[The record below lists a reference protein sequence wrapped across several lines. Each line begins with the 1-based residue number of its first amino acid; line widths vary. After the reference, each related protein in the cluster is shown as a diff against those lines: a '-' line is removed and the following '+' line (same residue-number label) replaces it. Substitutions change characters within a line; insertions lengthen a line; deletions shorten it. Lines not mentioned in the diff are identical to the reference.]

1 MRCVIGGDRNT
12 VDLYSLCRTGCF
24 ITRNNGSVGFGC
36 TSCPIASSCSAGSV
50 APCACKPYYYQDEPG
65 QPVCKR
71 CPLPAT
77 LDFAASSC
85 SSQASTSTDL
95 PVYFYL
101 LAAVF
106 ACIAVQAV
114 VLAARL
120 LRSRHSSSLRT
131 VRAGMCLYV
140 AMFVPYAVLQATT
153 LGKLAKLSDSSLDR
167 DAAQISSS
175 AAFAAFFGLGFSGK
189 VALVQLW
196 THVVRQHTSG
206 GCEAPHRLHTTLMS
220 TYKAFVWAV
229 VAIVAVY
236 VTGFAALTSMY
247 MASVQQCN
255 RLQTEKCI
263 SLENLQQPCSE
274 SATWTR
280 VLEYYEGIWA
290 GVVLVVFTLLAFLFN
305 GVVFAMC
312 VSPVMRWV
320 VVASDVQQVDGRAR
334 TFQAA
339 AHACALGFVALA
351 GAAAAAQGLG
361 CRQFPDGGAGGGAA
375 RGAAEA
381 GHAVGGAEHRQLPV
395 QVRVVG
401 CRFLWARPNRA
412 ERIRYFSRHRVD
424 GAGCALLP
432 HPAAVAPVP
441 LRRRRQQPRLH
452 HAVVVTAPR
461 RCDGGSLTRQRG
473 CGKSINVTSR
483 SESAS

>member
-1 MRCVIGGDRNT
+1 LD
-12 VDLYSLCRTGCF
+12 
-24 ITRNNGSVGFGC
+24 FGA
-36 TSCPIASSCSAGSV
+36 TSC
-50 APCACKPYYYQDEPG
+50 Y
-65 QPVCKR
+65 
-71 CPLPAT
+71 
-77 LDFAASSC
+77 
-85 SSQASTSTDL
+85 SQAPTSTDL
-95 PVYFYL
+95 PVYYYL
-101 LAAVF
+101 LTAVF

-120 LRSRHSSSLRT
+120 LRWRHSSSLRT

-167 DAAQISSS
+167 DVAQISSS
-175 AAFAAFFGLGFSGK
+175 AAFAVFFGLGFSGK
-189 VALVQLW
+189 VALVQMW

-255 RLQTEKCI
+255 RLQTEKCV
-263 SLENLQQPCSE
+263 SLVDLKQPCSE
-274 SATWTR
+274 SAMWTR
-280 VLEYYEGIWA
+280 VLQYYEGIWA
-290 GVVLVVFTLLAFLFN
+290 GVVLVLFTLLAFLFN

-312 VSPVMRWV
+312 ASPAKRWF
-320 VVASDVQQVDGRAR
+320 VVASDARQVDGRAR
-334 TFQAA
+334 AFKVA
-339 AHACALGFVALA
+339 AHACALGVLALA

-361 CRQFPDGGAGGGAA
+361 CRQLPDGGAGGRAA

-381 GHAVGGAEHRQLPV
+381 GHAAGGAEHRQLPV

-401 CRFLWARPNRA
+401 RCLLWARPNGA
-412 ERIRYFSRHRVD
+412 ERIRYLSRHRVD

-432 HPAAVAPVP
+432 HSAALAP
-441 LRRRRQQPRLH
+441 LSLRQQQRSPRLH
-452 HAVVVTAPR
+452 HAVVAATRR

-473 CGKSINVTSR
+473 CGESINIMSS
-483 SESAS
+483 SESALLSAARAPAA

>member
-1 MRCVIGGDRNT
+1 
-12 VDLYSLCRTGCF
+12 
-24 ITRNNGSVGFGC
+24 
-36 TSCPIASSCSAGSV
+36 
-50 APCACKPYYYQDEPG
+50 
-65 QPVCKR
+65 
-71 CPLPAT
+71 
-77 LDFAASSC
+77 
-85 SSQASTSTDL
+85 L
-95 PVYFYL
+95 PVYYYL

-153 LGKLAKLSDSSLDR
+153 LGKLAKLSDSILDR

-189 VALVQLW
+189 VALVQMW
-196 THVVRQHTSG
+196 THVVQKHTSG

-236 VTGFAALTSMY
+236 VTGFAALTSKY

-255 RLQTEKCI
+255 RLQTETCI
-263 SLENLQQPCSE
+263 SSANLEQPCSE

-280 VLEYYEGIWA
+280 VLQYYEGIWA

-312 VSPVMRWV
+312 VSPAMRWF

-334 TFQAA
+334 AFQAA
-339 AHACALGFVALA
+339 AHACALGVVALA

-361 CRQFPDGGAGGGAA
+361 CRQLPDGGAGGGAA
-375 RGAAEA
+375 RCAAEA
-381 GHAVGGAEHRQLPV
+381 GHAVGGAQRRQLPV

-401 CRFLWARPNRA
+401 CRLLWARPNGA
-412 ERIRYFSRHRVD
+412 ERIRCLSRHRVD

-432 HPAAVAPVP
+432 HSAAVAPLP
-441 LRRRRQQPRLH
+441 LRRQQQRPRLH
-452 HAVVVTAPR
+452 HAGVAAAR
-461 RCDGGSLTRQRG
+461 WRCDGGSLTRQRG
-473 CGKSINVTSR
+473 CGEPINAIPC
-483 SESAS
+483 SESTSHSAARAQAARPIARS